1 MPFDSTPPAKPRAFG
16 PDPAE
21 AFEASM
27 AKFQA
32 ELSAKGIKA
41 GAPTIF
47 NEREGDL
54 ADTWVPRRR
63 LLEG

>member
-1 MPFDSTPPAKPRAFG
+1 MPFDSQPAAKPRPFG
-16 PDPAE
+16 PDPAK

-32 ELSAKGIKA
+32 ELNAKGIKA

-47 NEREGDL
+47 NEREDDH
-54 ADTWVPRRR
+54 ANTWVPRRH